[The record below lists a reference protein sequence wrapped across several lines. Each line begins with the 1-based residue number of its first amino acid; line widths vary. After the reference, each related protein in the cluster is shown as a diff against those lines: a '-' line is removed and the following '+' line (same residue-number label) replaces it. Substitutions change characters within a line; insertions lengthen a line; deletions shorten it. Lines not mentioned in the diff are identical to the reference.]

1 MRKMREQKGY
11 ITIEATIVL
20 SIYIFAFMMIF
31 SLIHICRAQMKISVA
46 INNAAKEISEY
57 SYLYGVSGLSDSMYN
72 AGQSAAQTQ
81 QDYSE
86 LPEDVGTLY
95 SEISSLGD
103 KQGNMAGAQGIS
115 PDNIKNIYGKL
126 DSIKQQGGGVE
137 STISDMASNP
147 KELMMGVTKVL
158 AYNASEELKY
168 AIASALTKALVK
180 QNLKSSLS
188 DGDKEI
194 NSYLHNLGVKKNQGT
209 YLESID
215 FSHSELF
222 PAGNNEI
229 KIIAVYE
236 VEALPLLNIDA
247 SFRIV
252 QTARTRGWLKGD
264 EDPQITT
271 KDTEDDVKAE
281 GQEEEN

>member
-1 MRKMREQKGY
+1 ML
-11 ITIEATIVL
+11 V
-20 SIYIFAFMMIF
+20 F
-31 SLIHICRAQMKISVA
+31 SF
-46 INNAAKEISEY
+46 
-57 SYLYGVSGLSDSMYN
+57 
-72 AGQSAAQTQ
+72 
-81 QDYSE
+81 
-86 LPEDVGTLY
+86 
-95 SEISSLGD
+95 
-103 KQGNMAGAQGIS
+103 
-115 PDNIKNIYGKL
+115 
-126 DSIKQQGGGVE
+126 
-137 STISDMASNP
+137 DM
-147 KELMMGVTKVL
+147 
-158 AYNASEELKY
+158 
-168 AIASALTKALVK
+168 
-180 QNLKSSLS
+180 
-188 DGDKEI
+188 DDKEI
-194 NSYLHNLGVKKNQGT
+194 NSYLHKLGVKKTQRT